1 MEDYVVMRNQLNK
14 VRQALIQL
22 EKPDLESK
30 VDDMD
35 DHMLEFWFELEN
47 GLVIPNLGERSKGL
61 FSGMAKKE
69 WDKRKLQSDAMQC
82 IKQNILEGK
91 SIIE

>member
-1 MEDYVVMRNQLNK
+1 MEDYIVMRNQLNK

-47 GLVIPNLGERSKGL
+47 GLVIPNLGERPKGL
-61 FSGMAKKE
+61 FSGKAKKE
-69 WDKRKLQSDAMQC
+69 WDNRKLQSDAMQS